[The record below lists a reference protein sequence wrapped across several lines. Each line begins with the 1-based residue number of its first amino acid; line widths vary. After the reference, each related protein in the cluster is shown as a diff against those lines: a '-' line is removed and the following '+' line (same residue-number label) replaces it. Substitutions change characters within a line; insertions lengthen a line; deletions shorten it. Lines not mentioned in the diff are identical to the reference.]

1 MRGKAFCRS
10 LQFRRDGETARATD
24 GTGLSRA
31 ASNGEEAMQDSSR
44 NADQAPEMIDMMGG
58 RLEVIAR
65 MGTSDTDTALFR
77 TRVAADKLVPLH
89 SHVDPECFYVLSGRI
104 EVFVIDDAP
113 GWRAVEAGRSML
125 VANGVRHA
133 VRTTDQSADLFLA
146 TNGRLARYFSE
157 ADRPA

>member
-1 MRGKAFCRS
+1 
-10 LQFRRDGETARATD
+10 
-24 GTGLSRA
+24 
-31 ASNGEEAMQDSSR
+31 MQDSSR

-104 EVFVIDDAP
+104 EVFVIDDTP
-113 GWRAVEAGRSML
+113 GWRAVEAGAEHACRQRGTACSAHNGPVRRPVPGHQRSPRAIL
-125 VANGVRHA
+125 QRGGPTGVTER
-133 VRTTDQSADLFLA
+133 
-146 TNGRLARYFSE
+146 
-157 ADRPA
+157 